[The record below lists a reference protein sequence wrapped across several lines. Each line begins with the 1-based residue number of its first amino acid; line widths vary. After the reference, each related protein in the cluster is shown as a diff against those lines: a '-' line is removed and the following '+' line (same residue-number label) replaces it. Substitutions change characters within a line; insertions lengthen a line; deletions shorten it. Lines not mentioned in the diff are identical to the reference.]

1 MRKAGV
7 LDMTDARRISVR
19 DSLIVMGLLCI
30 LVAGEGFAEAG
41 FAETGTADKNSAL
54 VQAEAMLDAFY
65 AWNAVALAAAV
76 EPTAEADR
84 LLYYQA
90 WAKAAHYTI
99 TRRQPCI
106 HVDDGAIECRITV
119 TDDFGQALGYVATDT
134 FRLMPG
140 SFRVAS
146 VTFAGN
152 DPPIF
157 EELFAWIR
165 QHRPE
170 VMSGPC
176 KDLFDGGTTPADC
189 ARAVAVSAR
198 LFMKSRSAEVDSP

>member
-1 MRKAGV
+1 
-7 LDMTDARRISVR
+7 
-19 DSLIVMGLLCI
+19 MGLLCI
-30 LVAGEGFAEAG
+30 LVAGEGFAEDVS
-41 FAETGTADKNSAL
+41 ADYGATDSHSAL

-65 AWNAVALAAAV
+65 AWNADALAAAV
-76 EPTAEADR
+76 EPTAEATR

-90 WAKAAHYTI
+90 WAEAAHYTI
-99 TRRQPCI
+99 TRRQPCV
-106 HVDDGAIECRITV
+106 HVDQGAIECRVTV

-140 SFRVAS
+140 PLRVAS
-146 VTFAGN
+146 VTFAGD

-170 VMSGPC
+170 EMSGPC

-189 ARAVAVSAR
+189 ARAVAASAR
-198 LFMKSRSAEVDSP
+198 LFMKSRGAEADSP